1 MSEKEEEKSKLS
13 PLYPTDPSQGI
24 ILAQGHFVFHFALF
38 ITSIVIVEMG
48 TPDFYCYYN
57 AYDGLSKPGDWLRLK
72 KREALIKEELGFG
85 EDEAINPYNQTVIY
99 LRWMHLIC
107 AIFQLVSNIDVTE
120 RLNSNNYIVKKLLVF
135 VTVPYYIAAILG
147 SIFIYDFSR
156 IPEAMSGDDV
166 LVYAKRP
173 LCFSSYQGNV
183 LTWIKIEVSFFYVN
197 LLVLIFYLARTR
209 FVSAE
214 DSVSKSASSQTIK
227 DKVLVLTEFTE
238 SLDENE

>member
-1 MSEKEEEKSKLS
+1 MSEEEEEKSPLS

-38 ITSIVIVEMG
+38 ITSILIVDMS

-57 AYDGLSKPGDWLRLK
+57 TNSQSLKPGKGARLE
-72 KREALIKEELGFG
+72 KREALIKEALGYG
-85 EDEAINPYNQTVIY
+85 EDEAINPFNQTVIY

-107 AIFQLVSNIDVTE
+107 AIFQLISNIDVTE

-173 LCFSSYQGNV
+173 LCFSSSQGNV

-197 LLVLIFYLARTR
+197 LMVLVFYLARTR

-214 DSVSKSASSQTIK
+214 DSISKSASSQTIK
-227 DKVLVLTEFTE
+227 DKVLVLTEHTD